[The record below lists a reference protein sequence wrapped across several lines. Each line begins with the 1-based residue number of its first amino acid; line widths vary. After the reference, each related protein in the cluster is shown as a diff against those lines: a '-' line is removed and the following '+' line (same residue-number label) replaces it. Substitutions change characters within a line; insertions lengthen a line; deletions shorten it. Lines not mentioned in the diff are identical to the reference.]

1 MKKITNEIKA
11 KIFAPY
17 VGVAKI
23 YNKHGIQSTL
33 TYSILDDYFT
43 TYFDTAYIELTPLE
57 HISDDD
63 LNHLS
68 EVLEVIYP
76 ENFVNS
82 IVENSSYGANPTN
95 CIGAIDYLRSK
106 GYALPYMDYS
116 VSDLVKNGII
126 KLKTK

>member
-17 VGVAKI
+17 VGAANVF
-23 YNKHGIQSTL
+23 NENGIKYIL
-33 TYSILDDYFT
+33 EYSILDEWNRSF
-43 TYFDTAYIELTPLE
+43 FKRSYIELTPLSD
-57 HISDDD
+57 ISDED

-68 EVLEVIYP
+68 EILGVIYP

-116 VSDLVKNGII
+116 ISYLVENGII